1 MSTETHT
8 SRNGRANDLWKF
20 IWNSV
25 NKSWAVAG
33 GMGGLGGVALV
44 LVIQSVFDLN
54 PLLGVSATIGVVFTL
69 LAIGFKRQLD
79 RLFRDYDQAIERITH
94 LQRRLSNVPQV
105 VDQGILEINE
115 MLLHL
120 AAISDEFK
128 SFVGQ
133 AESAIIS
140 ELPKI
145 LPIRRVGWYIPDPNA
160 KSQDTENPSP
170 LSFKYQDSPGFKSDK
185 NTIRADLSLCLEMLK
200 GQQPSVPIEK
210 MSRAFISI
218 TDRDDPHRIW
228 GVLFIYSQELER
240 VEKQIRE
247 KIVPKL
253 QQGFRLVWD
262 RQNNLEERIKCSEIK
277 PRHVCGVL
285 LPDLQLDPEFTLGKD
300 DKTYLQQIVK
310 DNTLEI
316 ERAFAAEE
324 GITIHRE
331 SYCVSLIPLDE
342 RERRREVLIS
352 VDAIEGRKLA
362 EDRSR
367 WSSMRDLVRYIA
379 RSRIGEQTLATK
391 RYFNKHLTR
400 MVSDTATVQKIA
412 LIAILLDDLH
422 RFAQTPLQRSQAKE
436 VVENALEHWKNSF
449 DPRLTEATAYDDQ
462 TFLMCMSTESP
473 GTTMALAKTIK
484 DHLRTELSRELVLN
498 RPPRIFVGVAY
509 SPRQLQDCNDLVMA
523 ALSALEDSRTAG
535 HEVGMKT
542 VGTETPR

>member
-1 MSTETHT
+1 MSYVRRSH
-8 SRNGRANDLWKF
+8 SFLNF
-20 IWNSV
+20 IWKSV
-25 NKSWAVAG
+25 SNTWVVAG
-33 GMGGLGGVALV
+33 GMGGLGSVALV
-44 LVIQSVFDLN
+44 LVLQWIFDLN
-54 PLLGVSATIGVVFTL
+54 PLLGASAIIGVIFTL
-69 LAIGFKRQLD
+69 LAISFKQQLD
-79 RLFRDYDQAIERITH
+79 RLFEENTEAIARIAY
-94 LQRRLSNVPQV
+94 LQNRLSNIPQV

-115 MLLHL
+115 RFLHL
-120 AAISDEFK
+120 AAISDDFK
-128 SFVGQ
+128 SFVEQ
-133 AESAIIS
+133 AGSAIIP
-140 ELPKI
+140 ELPRI
-145 LPIRRVGWYIPDPNA
+145 LPLKRVGWYIPDPNT
-160 KSQDTENPSP
+160 KFQDMGNPSEP
-170 LSFKYQDSPGFKSDK
+170 IAFKYQDSPGFKSDK
-185 NTIRADLSLCLEMLK
+185 NTIRTDLSLCLEMLK

-262 RQNNLEERIKCSEIK
+262 RQNNLEERIKRSEIK
-277 PRHVCGVL
+277 HRHVCGVL

-300 DKTYLQQIVK
+300 DKIYLQQIVK

-331 SYCVSLIPLDE
+331 SYCVSLVPLDE
-342 RERRREVLIS
+342 KRRRREILIS
-352 VDAIEGRKLA
+352 VDAVGERKLA

-367 WSSMRDLVRYIA
+367 WSSMHSLVKYIVH
-379 RSRIGEQTLATK
+379 SRIGIQTLVTN
-391 RYFNKHLTR
+391 RYFNIYLTR

-422 RFAQTPLQRSQAKE
+422 RFAQTPLQRSKAKQ
-436 VVENALEHWKNSF
+436 VVEKALEHWKNPF

-462 TFLMCMSTESP
+462 TFLMCVPTEITETT
-473 GTTMALAKTIK
+473 TTMALAKTVK

-498 RPPRIFVGVAY
+498 RPPRIFVGIAY

-523 ALSALEDSRTAG
+523 ALSAVEDSRTAG
-535 HEVGMKT
+535 HEVVMKT
-542 VGTETPR
+542 VGTETPG